1 MSSIL
6 DAQRRKT
13 NDAVALVAPSGSK
26 PILSA
31 VLASVITLAIAGGG
45 FWWWQQ
51 SQQAGAGQ
59 PELVSPTPPPEQPV
73 SQVKITAPELP
84 KLDFELRPL
93 PDFEQLEKVDLL
105 ALRQQQFEDLL
116 AQTPSQTIP
125 PAEVSQQAS
134 QETAS
139 ASSSPA
145 ANSANTNKPA
155 ANQGN
160 LEQRFAA
167 AVQATET
174 LSWEE
179 QNDVTRYDD
188 APLIGALDPSIQA
201 LVPAITFNSHVF
213 SSDPSRRYVTLN
225 NQELVEGDFVNANIE
240 LVAIRMDDIVLRVA
254 GNLCRLN
261 ALSDWG

>member
-6 DAQRRKT
+6 DAQRR
-13 NDAVALVAPSGSK
+13 NNQDAVALVAATSSK
-26 PILSA
+26 PLLTA
-31 VLASVITLAIAGGG
+31 LLASVITLVIVGGVFG
-45 FWWWQQ
+45 WWQWQQ
-51 SQQAGAGQ
+51 SQHVEAQQ
-59 PELVSPTPPPEQPV
+59 PMVKQPV
-73 SQVKITAPELP
+73 SQVKMTAPEP
-84 KLDFELRPL
+84 KPAKLDFELRPL
-93 PDFEQLEKVDLL
+93 PKFDQLEVVDLL

-116 AQTPSQTIP
+116 AQAPSSAAVQSDAP
-125 PAEVSQQAS
+125 QPQA
-134 QETAS
+134 
-139 ASSSPA
+139 PA
-145 ANSANTNKPA
+145 APAKNTPLDNSPVVNPGAQ
-155 ANQGN
+155 NQPN

-188 APLIGALDPSIQA
+188 APLIGALEPSIQA

-225 NQELVEGDFVNANIE
+225 NQELVEGDFVNANVE

>member
-6 DAQRRKT
+6 DAQRRNS
-13 NDAVALVAPSGSK
+13 NDAVALVAPATSK

-31 VLASVITLAIAGGG
+31 VLASLISLAIAGAG
-45 FWWWQQ
+45 FWFWQQ
-51 SQQAGAGQ
+51 SQKPSVRQ
-59 PELVSPTPPPEQPV
+59 PKVVKPAELPV
-73 SQVKITAPELP
+73 SQVKVTAPEP
-84 KLDFELRPL
+84 AKLDFELRPL
-93 PDFEQLEKVDLL
+93 PRFDDLEKVDLL

-116 AQTPSQTIP
+116 AQAPNQAAQTK
-125 PAEVSQQAS
+125 ASQQQPLAATSADNNSVTNSAAANKSAS
-134 QETAS
+134 Q
-139 ASSSPA
+139 
-145 ANSANTNKPA
+145 
-155 ANQGN
+155 QGN

-174 LSWEE
+174 LSWAE

-188 APLIGALDPSIQA
+188 APLIGALEPAVQA
-201 LVPAITFNSHVF
+201 LIPAITFNSHVF

-225 NQELVEGDFVNANIE
+225 NQEFAEGDFVNANIE

-254 GNLCRLN
+254 GTLCRLN

>member
-13 NDAVALVAPSGSK
+13 NDAVALVAPSSSK
-26 PILSA
+26 PLLSA
-31 VLASVITLAIAGGG
+31 VLASVITLAIAGSG
-45 FWWWQQ
+45 FWWWQG
-51 SQQAGAGQ
+51 QQAAVRQ
-59 PELVSPTPPPEQPV
+59 TEVVKPTTPPVSLVKQPV
-73 SQVKITAPELP
+73 PEP
-84 KLDFELRPL
+84 VKLDFELAPL
-93 PDFEQLEKVDLL
+93 PHFDQLEKVDLL
-105 ALRQQQFEDLL
+105 ALRQQQLEDLL
-116 AQTPSQTIP
+116 EQAPRPVLQQTEQQLSPT
-125 PAEVSQQAS
+125 VSP
-134 QETAS
+134 TDN
-139 ASSSPA
+139 SSVGNAMA
-145 ANSANTNKPA
+145 ANNPA
-155 ANQGN
+155 SKQAN

-188 APLIGALDPSIQA
+188 APLIGALEPSIQA

-213 SSDPSRRYVTLN
+213 SSDPRRRYVTLN

>member
-6 DAQRRKT
+6 DAQRRNG
-13 NDAVALVAPSGSK
+13 NDAVALVAPATSK

-31 VLASVITLAIAGGG
+31 LLASVITMAIAGSG
-45 FWWWQQ
+45 FWWWQKN
-51 SQQAGAGQ
+51 QQVVVAHQ
-59 PELVSPTPPPEQPV
+59 PQQEQPSELPV
-73 SQVKITAPELP
+73 SQVKQTAPEP
-84 KLDFELRPL
+84 VNLDFELGPL
-93 PDFEQLEKVDLL
+93 PRFDELEKVDLL

-116 AQTPSQTIP
+116 AQAPSPAPQTEAPRQPSPVTTPADNNSVTNSP
-125 PAEVSQQAS
+125 SANKSAS
-134 QETAS
+134 Q
-139 ASSSPA
+139 
-145 ANSANTNKPA
+145 
-155 ANQGN
+155 QGN

-225 NQELVEGDFVNANIE
+225 NQEFAEGDFVNANIE

-254 GNLCRLN
+254 GSLCRLN